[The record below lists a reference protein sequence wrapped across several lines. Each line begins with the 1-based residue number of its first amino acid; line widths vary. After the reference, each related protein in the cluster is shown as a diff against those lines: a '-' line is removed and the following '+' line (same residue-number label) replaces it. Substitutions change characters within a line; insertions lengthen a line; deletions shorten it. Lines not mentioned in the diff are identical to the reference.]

1 MMMTTM
7 ECNGHVVTGVL
18 EGVPLIIIAGFVS
31 RQHCLLFGHRA
42 SGGGGLGS
50 NTGVVISDGVRAGRS
65 FEFR

>member
-1 MMMTTM
+1 MMTTM

-18 EGVPLIIIAGFVS
+18 ESVSLIIVVGFVS
-31 RQHCLLFGHRA
+31 RHCLLFGHRA

-50 NTGVVISDGVRAGRS
+50 NTGVVIGNGVRAGRS

>member
-1 MMMTTM
+1 MMTMM

-18 EGVPLIIIAGFVS
+18 EGVPLIIIVGFVS
-31 RQHCLLFGHRA
+31 RHCLLFGRV